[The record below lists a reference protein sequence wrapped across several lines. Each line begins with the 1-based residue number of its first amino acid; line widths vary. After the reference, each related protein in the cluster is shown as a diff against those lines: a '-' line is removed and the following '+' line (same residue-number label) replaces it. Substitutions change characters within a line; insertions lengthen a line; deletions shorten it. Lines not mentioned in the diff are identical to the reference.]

1 MTKSASRL
9 RNLLIGSTITA
20 AAFCIQPATATADV
34 TSALA
39 PLVTTTCTYNQITAA
54 LAAEAPDLASLLSSR
69 PQAQARLQQFLALT
83 VDQRQ
88 QRVDQQL
95 AVNPKAQGLIAD
107 RLGSP
112 QAQELTQVANTCN
125 TF

>member
-20 AAFCIQPATATADV
+20 AAFCIEPAAADV

-54 LAAEAPDLASLLSSR
+54 LAAEAPDLASLLNSR
-69 PQAQARLQQFLALT
+69 PQAQARLQQFLALP

-95 AVNPKAQGLIAD
+95 AANPKAQGLIAD